1 LKKDFEKAILF
12 DFDGVVANSEPS
24 YGKVIRKMFKKH
36 NVSLKSS
43 DWAEFRGLSRD
54 VFFNIVLEK
63 YIFNTNRELLEEEFN
78 QTLLIEMKDT
88 IIYIPRFLEFY
99 NLVNKHFS
107 IALVTSTSSDLMNWI
122 FKNTKIVNNF
132 YPVITADNVDNTKPS
147 PEPYLKAAKIL
158 NIPISNCIVI
168 EDSVNGVKSAKKSG
182 AKVIGITTGFSSSEL
197 QSADLI
203 IDFYNELDLEKLN
216 ILLNKGEN
224 NE

>member
-1 LKKDFEKAILF
+1 MKKDFEKAILF

-24 YGKVIRKMFKKH
+24 YGEVIRKMFKKH

-78 QTLLIEMKDT
+78 QALLIEMKDT
-88 IIYIPRFLEFY
+88 IIYIPGFLEFY

-107 IALVTSTSSDLMNWI
+107 TALVTSTSSDLMNWI

-132 YPVITADNVDNTKPS
+132 YPVITADNVNNTKPH

-182 AKVIGITTGFSSSEL
+182 AKVIGITTGFSSSKL